1 MLTTLLLSGLLA
13 LNPFRPAPTVPLGA
27 AAGVATSSVDP
38 CRLFGSV
45 YLETDPRRRSQTFGV
60 VYQEPDEAFADV
72 LVFQESNKLF
82 ADKVGLW
89 YLTDSRDF
97 ADYVLLVT
105 DNRNLADFSFHYTK
119 VRSYAGCRKQ

>member
-13 LNPFRPAPTVPLGA
+13 LNPFRPALPTPLA
-27 AAGVATSSVDP
+27 ATVVRSVDP
-38 CRLFGSV
+38 CRLYGSV
-45 YLETDPRRRSQTFGV
+45 YLETDPRRRSQCFGV
-60 VYQEPDEAFADV
+60 VYQEPEEAFADV
-72 LVFQESNKLF
+72 LVYQETNKLF

-97 ADYVLLVT
+97 ADYVLFVT

-119 VRSYAGCRKQ
+119 ARAFAGCRKQ

>member
-1 MLTTLLLSGLLA
+1 MLTTFLLSGLLA
-13 LNPFRPAPTVPLGA
+13 LNPFRSVPVVPLAVPA
-27 AAGVATSSVDP
+27 ALSSVDP
-38 CRLFGSV
+38 CRLYGSV
-45 YLETDPRRRSQTFGV
+45 YLETDSRRRSQCFGV
-60 VYQEPDEAFADV
+60 VYQEPDEGFAD
-72 LVFQESNKLF
+72 LMVFQETNKLF

-119 VRSYAGCRKQ
+119 VRSYAGCRRQ